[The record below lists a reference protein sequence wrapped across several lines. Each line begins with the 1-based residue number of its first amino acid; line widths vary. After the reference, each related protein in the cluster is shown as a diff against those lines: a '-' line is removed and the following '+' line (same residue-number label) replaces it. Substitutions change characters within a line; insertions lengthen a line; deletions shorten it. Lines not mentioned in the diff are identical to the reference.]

1 MWNVNQGGTMGFCNG
16 RLRHLLWGVLV
27 LAALMM
33 VAGCGKKNIKSD
45 GLGLGQSGSSSS
57 TSTGAGDGTQAIGP
71 DGGVGEENLGAGG
84 GSGTLDGGQGAMD
97 AAATQARE
105 RFIFEDIFFMYD
117 SAVLS
122 SEAQAILQDKAQWL
136 MANPRIKISIEGH
149 TDERGTVAYNL
160 ALGNQRAESA
170 KNFLMN
176 LGVGAERMRTVSYG
190 EEQPLDPGTDE
201 GAWSRNR
208 RVHFEIR

>member
-1 MWNVNQGGTMGFCNG
+1 MWNVNQGGGMVLFNG

-27 LAALMM
+27 LAVLMM
-33 VAGCGKKNIKSD
+33 ASGCGKKSIKSD
-45 GLGLGQSGSSSS
+45 GLGLGQSGSRA
-57 TSTGAGDGTQAIGP
+57 STGTGDGTQAIGP
-71 DGGVGEENLGAGG
+71 DGGVGEEGLRSDAA
-84 GSGTLDGGQGAMD
+84 GSGQDAMS

-105 RFIFEDIFFMYD
+105 LFISEDLFFMYN

-122 SEAQAILQDKAQWL
+122 ADAQAILQDKAQWL

-160 ALGNQRAESA
+160 ALGNQRAENT
-170 KNFLMN
+170 KNFLVK
-176 LGVGAERMRTVSYG
+176 LGIGAGRMRAVSYG
-190 EEQPLDPGTDE
+190 EEQPSDPGDDE
-201 GAWSRNR
+201 SAWSRNR